1 MIRLQT
7 PLIGIEIKDDIP
19 YVVLYDE
26 IFVGFGENVQANIF
40 DQNRIGILLGYRFN
54 KNVRIEGGVLNQI
67 LQFGRQIN
75 GKNVFQHNNGIILN
89 ANFNID
95 LTHKPI
101 E

>member
-1 MIRLQT
+1 M
-7 PLIGIEIKDDIP
+7 
-19 YVVLYDE
+19 LYDE
-26 IFVGFGENVQANIF
+26 IFVGFGANVQANIF

-75 GKNVFQHNNGIILN
+75 GKNVIQNNNGIILN
-89 ANFNID
+89 ASFNID
-95 LTHKPI
+95 LTHKAI